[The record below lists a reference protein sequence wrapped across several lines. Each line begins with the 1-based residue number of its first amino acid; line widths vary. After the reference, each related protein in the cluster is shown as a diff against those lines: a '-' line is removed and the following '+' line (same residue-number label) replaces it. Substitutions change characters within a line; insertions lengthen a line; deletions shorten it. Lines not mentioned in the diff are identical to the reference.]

1 MGRTYRKDNSWEDES
16 RKQRGYSHKKS
27 KKSFSTSGM
36 KVLNT
41 YVEDEVDHTD
51 FDQDE
56 KQNHTSHTN
65 HTT

>member
-1 MGRTYRKDNSWEDES
+1 MGRTYRKDNSWDDDN

-36 KVLNT
+36 KVLNN

-56 KQNHTSHTN
+56 KHTN
-65 HTT
+65 HTSNHTT